1 MKKLSNRVGALEAK
15 THLAELLRQT
25 ENGKSFV
32 IHRRG
37 KPVAR
42 LIPPVPEE
50 NKSRD
55 LSSLSKAFRSIRAG
69 ILGSFKVRELI
80 KTGRRR

>member
-1 MKKLSNRVGALEAK
+1 MKKSSGRVGAFEAK

-37 KPVAR
+37 KPAANGMGSATLDQKIATAEWSISLR
-42 LIPPVPEE
+42 ESLLPYGSTSPV
-50 NKSRD
+50 RTHHG
-55 LSSLSKAFRSIRAG
+55 L
-69 ILGSFKVRELI
+69 KV
-80 KTGRRR
+80 TNH